1 MSTQAA
7 QAFLDELGAL
17 PGVVGALICD
27 GRGSVVAERLP
38 ASLDRSASQRAAAI
52 LADNAGALASIGG
65 PLPTLSV
72 RMGDGRILVR
82 SFGGGSLVLLCSP
95 GTSTHPLNLLTAGMA
110 PRLEKLVAASA
121 PAATPPVPSAAEPP
135 PRPVARPVPGA
146 LHQAVQRIEA
156 AIARRRLDAARTRGA
171 IALAAGFSLRCID
184 EETPDD
190 PERLARLEAAA
201 ASVLGQK
208 P

>member
-1 MSTQAA
+1 VSTREA

-17 PGVVGALICD
+17 PGVIGALICD

-38 ASLDRSASQRAAAI
+38 PPLDRRASLRAAEI
-52 LADNAGALASIGG
+52 LADNAAALASIGG
-65 PLPTLSV
+65 PVATLSV
-72 RMGDGRILVR
+72 RLGDGRILVR
-82 SFGGGSLVLLCSP
+82 SFRGGRLVLLCSP

-121 PAATPPVPSAAEPP
+121 PAATPVPSAAEPP
-135 PRPVARPVPGA
+135 PRPVTRPAPGA
-146 LHQAVQRIEA
+146 LYRAVQRIEA
-156 AIARRRLDAARTRGA
+156 AIARRKLDAARTRGA
-171 IALAAGFSLRCID
+171 IAIAAGFSLRCID

-190 PERLARLEAAA
+190 PQRLARLEAAA